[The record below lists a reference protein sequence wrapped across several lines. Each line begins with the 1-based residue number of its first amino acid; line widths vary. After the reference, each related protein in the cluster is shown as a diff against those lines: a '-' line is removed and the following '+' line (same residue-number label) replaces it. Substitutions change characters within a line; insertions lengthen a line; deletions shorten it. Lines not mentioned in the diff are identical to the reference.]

1 MDFATSRQ
9 ERSRAR
15 YQHAMTP
22 APSQGIYLLDV
33 KDGAIGRADED
44 GAVVIDVNDLD
55 VEHGGP
61 PERGMSL
68 VRGHHGQVEPLVGLQ
83 APPGHDEPRVF
94 IDLESLCGQKKHIS
108 GSGHFAPDKLQL
120 ETSIPAEAHP
130 SLVGNSCQEV
140 MEQSQLPE
148 ARDVDDLRVFRASLP
163 TVASLPPGSAKGPAV
178 SGHPGCISLL
188 PRLGQGSG
196 QKSPWVSGK

>member
-9 ERSRAR
+9 ERSQAR

-33 KDGAIGRADED
+33 KDGAIGRADKD

-61 PERGMSL
+61 PERGTSL
-68 VRGHHGQVEPLVGLQ
+68 VRGHHSQVEPLVGLQ

-94 IDLESLCGQKKHIS
+94 IDLESLCRQKKNIS
-108 GSGHFAPDKLQL
+108 GSGHFAPDKL
-120 ETSIPAEAHP
+120 
-130 SLVGNSCQEV
+130 
-140 MEQSQLPE
+140 
-148 ARDVDDLRVFRASLP
+148 
-163 TVASLPPGSAKGPAV
+163 
-178 SGHPGCISLL
+178 
-188 PRLGQGSG
+188 
-196 QKSPWVSGK
+196 